1 MVDGSGDDSRDTEK
15 ENLQVWVT
23 GSLVIG
29 VNERAE
35 VRVTFR
41 FLAWAASHLLQQG
54 SLEEG
59 QGWIPLG
66 CAGRTKESQ
75 LECTKFDY
83 FGV

>member
-1 MVDGSGDDSRDTEK
+1 MRRMKGPGPRDLK
-15 ENLQVWVT
+15 KLFQGQA
-23 GSLVIG
+23 GSLVMG

-41 FLAWAASHLLQQG
+41 FLVWAASRLLQQG
-54 SLEEG
+54 ALEEG

-66 CAGRTKESQ
+66 WAGRTKQSQ
-75 LECTKFDY
+75 LECTKCDY